1 MGVKLR
7 LLQSKD
13 EEYFLDCIDELYAT
27 IEDNSSGFEV
37 QRIFIKHS
45 RFKSFLVR
53 KLTGIPALFK
63 LRPKLKNFGGVN
75 FVSMI
80 SGDFRFLIPHAFTSR
95 LNFIYMYDVWPR
107 FHRWIFPLLD
117 FFNIKCIFFSSK
129 QVYEIFTEQ
138 YKHIKCKALWI
149 PEALQI
155 DDYKFNAYHDRN
167 IDVLE
172 FGRMY
177 DEYHELIK
185 GALADRG
192 KNHIFRTPDK
202 YFLFADKPAFT
213 QALAS
218 SKIVICVPSNITNP
232 ERSEYISSMTL
243 RYLQAMASK
252 CLIVG
257 LLPTDMEELFG
268 YNPIVAIDMPRADT
282 QILEILENYAQYQ
295 PLIEKNYQAVIANH
309 QWKNRWII
317 MKQKIEEMI

>member
-27 IEDNSSGFEV
+27 IEDNSSGFET
-37 QRIFIKHS
+37 QRVFIKHL

-63 LRPKLKNFGGVN
+63 LRPKLKNLGGVN

-95 LNFIYMYDVWPR
+95 SNFIYMYDVWPR
-107 FHRWIFPLLD
+107 FHGWIFPLLD

-129 QVYEIFTEQ
+129 QVYEIFTEK
-138 YKHIKCKALWI
+138 YKHIKCKAFWI

-155 DDYKFNAYHDRN
+155 DDYKFNAYHTRN

-185 GALADRG
+185 GALADQGR
-192 KNHIFRTPDK
+192 NHIFRTPDK

-282 QILEILENYAQYQ
+282 QILEILENYEQYQ
-295 PLIEKNYQAVIANH
+295 PLIEKNYQAVVTNH
-309 QWKNRWII
+309 QWKNRWVI
-317 MKQKIEEMI
+317 MKQIIEEII